1 MRVTAETRDK
11 TRQRI
16 LDSAR
21 KLLFKK
27 GFQETTT
34 RDIASA
40 ARIASGTL
48 FNYFPSKEALVS
60 TLLVEAFEHTEKD
73 FMARRKGRES
83 LVEDLFL
90 FVMTGLRRLE
100 PHRAYIAAAL
110 DCVLSPFARNSA
122 TADEGSLRARH
133 LEQVADILHRHGIS
147 LDNAAVTMH
156 LYWSLYIG
164 VLSFWTGDDSPH
176 QEDTLALLD
185 RSLQLFVASLT
196 NNIHPT
202 EVTHAS

>member
-1 MRVTAETRDK
+1 MRVTAATREK

-16 LDSAR
+16 LESAR

-40 ARIASGTL
+40 AHIASGTL
-48 FNYFPSKEALVS
+48 FNYFPSKEALVTS
-60 TLLVEAFEHTEKD
+60 LLSASLDGAQED
-73 FMARRKGRES
+73 FATRRKGNQS

-90 FVMTGLRRLE
+90 FVITGLRRLE
-100 PHRAYIAAAL
+100 PHRAYLSSAL
-110 DCVLSPFARNSA
+110 DTALSPFTSSPSG
-122 TADEGSLRARH
+122 TEEGDLRARH
-133 LEQVADILHRHGIS
+133 LEQVADILQSHGIS
-147 LDNAAVTMH
+147 PDNLAVTMH

-164 VLSFWTGDDSPH
+164 VLAFWTRDDSPH

-196 NNIHPT
+196 SNLQPT
-202 EVTHAS
+202 EVTHGS